1 MRPLI
6 IALTATLALTAP
18 ASAHAFLDHAAPPV
32 GSTMQKAPRS
42 LSLWFTE
49 DLEPAFSGATVT
61 DTQGHTVDAGKSQVD
76 PHNRRLMHVP
86 VKALG
91 PGSYRVNWH
100 ALSVDTH
107 RTEGNY
113 AFIVESR

>member
-18 ASAHAFLDHAAPPV
+18 ASAHAFLDHAEPPV

-49 DLEPAFSGATVT
+49 DLEPGFSGATVT
-61 DTQGHTVDAGKSQVD
+61 DVQGHTVSGKARVDARD
-76 PHNRRLMHVP
+76 HRLMHLP

-91 PGSYRVNWH
+91 PGSYRVNWDV
-100 ALSVDTH
+100 LSVDTH
-107 RTEGNY
+107 KTQGNY
-113 AFIVESR
+113 SFTIDGH

>member
-6 IALTATLALTAP
+6 IALTATIALTAP
-18 ASAHAFLDHAAPPV
+18 ASAHAFLDHAEPPV

-49 DLEPAFSGATVT
+49 DLEPAFSGGTVT
-61 DTQGHTVDAGKSQVD
+61 DTQGHTVNAGKSQVA

-91 PGSYRVNWH
+91 PELAARIT
-100 ALSVDTH
+100 ALTADVPVDLDDAID
-107 RTEGNY
+107 GDV
-113 AFIVESR
+113 AL